1 MTKITP
7 HLRRD
12 LTLEELE
19 NLQNLLICKDHYLDE
34 LTSYAGYFLQM
45 KLYGTMTF
53 RILHSHATWI
63 KVRRELV
70 LAGLDV
76 DSLPEWTALSE
87 KVRGV
92 RWYKNDL
99 LKAKDVWTFLVG
111 INRRGNKE
119 LGAVDN
125 NT

>member
-1 MTKITP
+1 MSIDTP
-7 HLRRD
+7 SLRRD
-12 LTLEELE
+12 LTLGELE
-19 NLQNLLICKDHYLDE
+19 CLNILLIRKDQYLE
-34 LTSYAGYFLQM
+34 ASTSYAGYYLQM

-63 KVRRELV
+63 KVKRELASV
-70 LAGLDV
+70 GLDV
-76 DSLPEWTALSE
+76 DALPEWTEHSE

-125 NT
+125 KT

>member
-1 MTKITP
+1 MANDLP
-7 HLRRD
+7 HLRQI
-12 LTLEELE
+12 LT
-19 NLQNLLICKDHYLDE
+19 LDE
-34 LTSYAGYFLQM
+34 LECLQSLLVRKNHYIDDSTSYAGYFLQM

-63 KVRRELV
+63 KVKRELESV
-70 LAGLDV
+70 GLNIAA
-76 DSLPEWTALSE
+76 LPEWTEYSE

-119 LGAVDN
+119 LGAVDDKS
-125 NT
+125 